1 MFNHKEIQKDVLKE
15 TKPREP
21 KSRTVRGS
29 GPSSWEEDRLERL
42 RRLGPAGLSA
52 VELLTCVL
60 GPGGV
65 VSAAQLARQLM
76 SAYGSLDHLAAVSVA
91 VLQRRFGI
99 GPARAG
105 RLSSAFELGQRALR
119 PPLGSGLV
127 VRGPQDVHALLRDEF
142 RGLDRERFLAL
153 YLDTRHRILAV
164 DTVSLGSLNA
174 SLVHPRE
181 VFKPAVNLSAAAII
195 VAHNHP
201 SGCSRPSADDLDLT
215 ARLTRA
221 GRLLGIALVD
231 HLVVGDEEITSIREF
246 GWPAGNRD

>member
-1 MFNHKEIQKDVLKE
+1 M
-15 TKPREP
+15 EP
-21 KSRTVRGS
+21 ESGASRGRGVV
-29 GPSSWEEDRLERL
+29 SWEDERSERL
-42 RRLGPAGLSA
+42 LRLGPAGLSA
-52 VELLTCVL
+52 AELLTCVL
-60 GPGGV
+60 GPGGG
-65 VSAAQLARQLM
+65 VSAVHLARQLM

-91 VLQRRFGI
+91 VLQRRFGL
-99 GPARAG
+99 GPARAS

-119 PPLGSGLV
+119 PSLGSGLI
-127 VRGPQDVHALLRDEF
+127 VRGPQDVHPLLRDEF

-153 YLDTRHRILAV
+153 YLDTRHKILAV
-164 DTVSLGSLNA
+164 VTVSLGSLNA

-215 ARLTRA
+215 ARLARA

-231 HLVVGDEEITSIREF
+231 HLVAGDAEITSIREF